1 MPIQA
6 TNNFVFI
13 IRDEVEKEK
22 AGLFIPGQ
30 GREKPHRGKIIS
42 VGGLTQDKK
51 IKEGKIAVF
60 HKGIG
65 FSIDMDGTE
74 YLVLMDKEVIAVL

>member
-1 MPIQA
+1 MPIEA

-13 IRDEVEKEK
+13 KRDEVEKEK
-22 AGLFIPGQ
+22 SGLFIPGQ

-42 VGGLTQDKK
+42 VGELTEDKK
-51 IKEGKIAVF
+51 IKSGRIAIF

-65 FSIDMDGTE
+65 FEIDLDGE
-74 YLVLMDKEVIAVL
+74 VYLVLMDKEVIAVI